1 VSATTGARIPDVGA
15 VPADAPVAPLRHV
28 SLLRYSPALVFL
40 AIVLADLTRQAD
52 PDLWWHLRFGQAV
65 LAQHHLILRD
75 PYSYSAPGHL
85 WLNHEWLTEVL
96 MAALYDGFGVIGL
109 KLMKFVCIA
118 ATIVLF
124 TIAMAETEAP
134 ASIQAAILMVCAL
147 PLAPQNQLRPQMFT
161 FVMVS
166 GLLAILARY
175 NYRGRAPLW
184 LALPMFALWSNLHGG
199 WIIGLGMLGLFSA
212 AVLVEDLAHGH
223 GMSRGASLLG
233 LTAAAAVATLANPYG
248 IGTWQAVLHTLGNPR
263 THTIVEWLSF
273 PDSIAY
279 HYRAHH
285 YGSIIWKFLA
295 VAIFAAFALA
305 VWRAPR
311 GRDFPLVCVA
321 VMTIAAAFVAVRNLP
336 IALLATAIPLARH
349 GAIALNS
356 DIKPQRERPATIY
369 QLILAVVACELLF
382 LSGLFSPKLY
392 ANDPYP
398 VGAIAF
404 MKEHGLA
411 GNILAEW
418 PFGAYVIWHMAP
430 ASRVFI
436 DGRYDTVYPERVI
449 DDYLAFD
456 RGEPAGAATLS
467 RYPHDFVLMQPEKA
481 GAFELLS
488 LRGGWKEIYRD
499 ASCVLFVRSGSSA
512 ASLTPITVSTHDTP
526 PNTFP

>member
-1 VSATTGARIPDVGA
+1 MHDVGK
-15 VPADAPVAPLRHV
+15 VSVDAPVTPPRGV

-40 AIVLADLTRQAD
+40 AIVLVDFTRTAD

-65 LAQHHLILRD
+65 LAQRHLILRD
-75 PYSYSAPGHL
+75 PYSYSAPGNP

-96 MAALYDGFGVIGL
+96 MAALYNAFGVVGL
-109 KLMKFVCIA
+109 KLMKFACS
-118 ATIVLF
+118 ATFVVLF
-124 TIAMAETEAP
+124 VTAMQDTAP
-134 ASIQAAILMVCAL
+134 PLMQAAILLVCAL
-147 PLAPQNQLRPQMFT
+147 PIAPHVEFRPQLFT

-199 WIIGLGMLGLFSA
+199 WIIGLGILGVFGA
-212 AVLVEDLAHGH
+212 AVLAEDLAYGR

-248 IGTWQAVLHTLGNPR
+248 IGAWQAVLHTLGDPHTR
-263 THTIVEWLSF
+263 TAIVEWLSF

-321 VMTIAAAFVAVRNLP
+321 LMMIAAAFVAVRNLP

-356 DIKPQRERPATIY
+356 DLKPLRERSATIY
-369 QLILAVVACELLF
+369 QLMIAVTACELLF
-382 LSGLFSPKLY
+382 LSGLFSPELD

-398 VGAIAF
+398 VGAVAF
-404 MKEHGLA
+404 MKQHGLT

-430 ASRVFI
+430 SSRVFM
-436 DGRYDTVYPERVI
+436 DGRYDTVYPPQVI

-467 RYPHDFVLMQPEKA
+467 RYPHDFVLMEPVKT
-481 GAFELLS
+481 GAFNLLHS
-488 LRGGWKEIYRD
+488 QGGWKELYRD
-499 ASCVLFVRSGSSA
+499 SSCVLFAHGGTA
-512 ASLTPITVSTHDTP
+512 AAGLTPTMVSPHDTP
-526 PNTFP
+526 KTTFP